1 MAVLETRVSNCEF
14 LLVSY
19 ICRLMWVRILFYI
32 CFGAVLVGLGT
43 SCSKFRKIEKS
54 EDWRIKYEA
63 ALNYYD
69 DKDYYHSAILF
80 EQIRP
85 IVRGLPEG
93 EKVEFLL
100 AYCQYNERTYLLAS
114 AQFKSFYETY
124 GRSPLSEEAH
134 FMYAYSLYASSPAYN
149 LDQTS
154 GIEAMAAMQTFLNQY
169 PNSEFRDKATNVI
182 VECQEKLERKNY
194 ENAKLYLK
202 LRNYKASIISF
213 DSFKQNFP
221 DSHYLEEVA
230 FLKVE
235 AQFRLANQSLP
246 SLQHERFKTVLEFYR
261 EFVDNF
267 PSSEFLREAEKFY
280 VQSLAKVNNSKTDN
294 S

>member
-1 MAVLETRVSNCEF
+1 
-14 LLVSY
+14 
-19 ICRLMWVRILFYI
+19 MWVRKLLFLSFLAGFI
-32 CFGAVLVGLGT
+32 GFTV

-54 EDWRIKYEA
+54 EDWRVKYEA

-69 DKDYYHSAILF
+69 DKDYYHSALLF

-124 GRSPLSEEAH
+124 GRSPQSEEAH
-134 FMYAYSLYASSPAYN
+134 FMYAYSLFASSPDFN

-154 GIEAMAAMQTFLNQY
+154 GIEAMSAMQTFLNQY
-169 PNSEFRDKATNVI
+169 PRSEFAEKATQVI
-182 VECQEKLERKNY
+182 LDSQLKLERKSY
-194 ENAKLYLK
+194 ENSKLYLK
-202 LRNYKASIISF
+202 LKRYKAAIIAF
-213 DSFKQNFP
+213 DSFKEDFP
-221 DSHYLEEVA
+221 DSKFIEEMA

-235 AQFRLANQSLP
+235 SQFKLASQSLP
-246 SLQHERFKTVLEFYR
+246 SLQEERFNIVIEFYT
-261 EFVDNF
+261 ELVDNY
-267 PSSEFLREAEKFY
+267 PNSEYLKSAEKY
-280 VQSLAKVNNSKTDN
+280 YTESLTKVNKTLTDN